1 LKQAFLHL
9 LLIMGFGIIPVST
22 AYAQGLKP
30 PSQPEGVVPLFEP
43 DLPGLSQY
51 YADSTLLQLQY
62 SKYKRLV
69 TLDSSQTKIQIRELL
84 NDRDYYLPIA
94 LDLDLYSQDKI
105 ENDNKKNWRNTV
117 LKNLGKEEAGGA
129 GGIEL
134 NIPVKIKSKAFKR
147 IFGGDRVGLRVTGNI
162 SFELAGRAEKRSG
175 SAVSSYEQRGNFSP
189 RFKQTQQFQVEGKVG
204 DKVSVKVDQNSEAT
218 FDFENTL
225 RLTYTGDEDEIIQSI
240 EAGNVSLT
248 LPSTNYVSAS
258 SKSQGLFGLKTAM
271 QFGNL
276 SFTGIASLQRGEK
289 QKLTKTGG
297 ASENTF
303 RIKDYDYVRNRFF
316 FISDVYANYFTQ
328 GFNDRMQWTV
338 PDQDDRI
345 TQLDVWVT
353 ARPNDPD
360 TREGWAVVDPTS
372 VDPADLNN
380 LQVISGVQETG
391 YFRQLNQ
398 SEYNYDEHRG
408 YFWLNQN
415 VDEQDVVA
423 IAYKLKK
430 GFQEGVLFSQ
440 LSDTSTTVLLKLIRA
455 QGANPNYPTW
465 DLAMRNVYNL
475 GASSISK
482 DGFDVNII
490 YTKTGT
496 DVDVQPIPPT
506 QPFIYLMG
514 LDRLDEQG
522 SPVEGGDKKVDVNNT
537 NIFNLADGYL
547 IFPSTTPFYPK
558 DEKFPI
564 DTTNLAVKI
573 YDIKDRS
580 KELDQHKF
588 DIEITTSSTSSTFN
602 LGFNVL
608 EGSEIV
614 KLNGRELEKDKDYT
628 IDYFGGTL
636 QILAPEAR
644 RADANVEIEYERGSL
659 FQLDKKTLL
668 GARMEYDFG
677 DRGFIGMTGLY
688 LNRSTLDQRV
698 RLGQEP
704 VKNVIWDINTSL
716 RFRPNYLTKALDLLP
731 IVETSAESR
740 LLLEAEYAQVSPNPN
755 TFDEPDLG
763 ENNGVAYIDD
773 FEGSKRT
780 TPLGVMY
787 RGWSR
792 ASTPVRFRVMNTGID
807 YDIDRTDENA
817 MYQMDRNRLRMFW
830 YNPYNQVPI
839 KEIWPKRDVNA
850 QTGTTTNVLVLQW
863 KNNSVP
869 EDSAWGGIMRS
880 TVNFPD
886 QKKTKFIELWVK
898 GKLGQ
903 VNIDIGK
910 ISEDFYVRENTFT
923 YNNRKSLGN
932 LNDEDANL
940 NGLLDDGEDVGLDG
954 IPKGQPNADPFD
966 IWAPPQDTDPAF
978 LQINGTEGN
987 GEAQGAKYP
996 DTEDLDGNGRLNLN
1010 DDYFTYSF
1018 EIQDT
1023 INPYIQGI
1031 TKLNE
1036 NQSALDAWRLYRI
1049 PIRSY
1054 DPNLVIGSPDTSF
1067 QEIYYVRLWVNGLPP
1082 DGREHTIQIA
1092 TFDLVGNEWEEVG
1105 VARNTG
1111 EPFVL
1116 NDSLFG
1122 IAVYN
1127 TEENAD
1133 EIPGGPEAYHE
1144 PPGVTGVVD
1153 RITKAK
1159 SKEQSLVLQLRQLDP
1174 QAEAEAEK
1182 QLYEKMNL
1190 INYKKLKLFI
1200 HGDRSLPVQNSTL
1213 QFYLRFGPTKDIYYE
1228 VGGNIYPH
1236 WDSRN
1241 FLDVVLDKLAKTK
1254 ADEYFIGDSTQA
1266 MYYRLN
1272 PDNPEQYFKVVG
1284 EPNLRNINYMA
1295 VGARNIGKFP
1305 LDDVEIWIDELRV
1318 TDVERDK
1325 GSAMRLMADLTLAD
1339 VATFR
1344 AQWEVVDANFRRI
1357 EDQFGSG
1364 NTTERQSYR
1373 ATLKMDKFFPSS
1385 WGLQIP
1391 ISGGYVKSR
1400 DIPKYYYNSDQ
1411 LTGYRPSGFTEK
1423 VKQFFGM
1430 SSLDPVLE
1438 ENSRLSETKSLGTT
1452 LKRSSS
1458 PRTPWFLKYS
1468 IDMFTFDV
1476 DWSEKKASDER
1487 NALNNSTSLSGQ
1499 MQVSVPFGRDNT
1511 FRPFGWLGNGPIV
1524 RGLANQRMAYTPS
1537 ALRFNVG
1544 INDDESTRQ
1553 ARLEEKPTTVVRTTS
1568 SRNYAVSY
1576 GIFPS
1581 ISLDFRRDYQSDA
1594 QQKGY
1599 RASDLVQAIVTKFD
1613 FGVDKVMNQ
1622 SFGANYNP
1630 KWFNWMNQSFKYNAN
1645 FNYNFSNFKTNE
1657 KSSRSQITKQF
1668 NVSLQPSL
1676 LANKIYNPK
1685 VIKNLGRV
1693 RGRTSQPTGGG
1704 APRHDIVPDRGGKP
1718 EPGSEENQEQQTRE
1732 DEKPEGEQQKG
1743 TQPEPEKKQ
1752 GQKKE
1757 QGQEQQGPNPLSKV
1771 KNINP
1776 LLLVWKFFNAW
1787 KSVGID
1793 YRIQDDYSL
1802 FNVTDMPS
1810 LKYQLGFSREPGVGT
1825 DTTFGKIPVLPGIK
1839 NSRTIAGNL
1848 EFYII
1853 QNLTSSFKYN
1863 YAKDRTQSNQQTS
1876 ENVATTY
1883 FFLGDDPDNNQKS
1896 WYQFVPDW
1904 QLRLSGVENWFFF
1917 KKYANSIQLE
1927 HARSGKSNETV
1938 RYDGDERVK
1947 TSWGY
1952 SNNYSPFLG
1961 ISVNTKWGITGTI
1974 RYSKSTIYSYTATG
1988 ADNKSLRSGID
1999 VTLSFSKSAGFRLP
2013 LPFLKNKTLKNEMQF
2028 SLSVGSNND
2037 VSYAR
2042 RQGFEGNKFI
2052 EQEKNSSLKFRPS
2065 VTYRFSQKVNGSM
2078 FFEYSSNQNKR
2089 TGKYS
2094 YFEFGVNVNIAIR

>member
-9 LLIMGFGIIPVST
+9 LLIMGFGILPIAT
-22 AYAQGLKP
+22 AYSQGLKP
-30 PSQPEGVVPLFEP
+30 PSQPQGVVPLFEK

-51 YADSTLLQLQY
+51 YADSTLLQVQFAR
-62 SKYKRLV
+62 YKRLV
-69 TLDSSQTKIQIRELL
+69 TLDSSQKKIQIREML

-94 LDLDLYSQDKI
+94 LDLDLYSRDRI
-105 ENDNKKNWRNTV
+105 EFENEKTWRATV
-117 LKNLGKEEAGGA
+117 RKNLGKEETRGA

-162 SFELAGRAEKRSG
+162 SFELAGRSEKRSG
-175 SAVSSYEQRGNFSP
+175 SAVSSFEQRGNFSP
-189 RFKQTQQFQVEGKVG
+189 RFKQTQQFQVEGRVG

-240 EAGNVSLT
+240 EAGNVSLN

-303 RIKDYDYVRNRFF
+303 RIKDYEYVRNRFF
-316 FISDVYANYFTQ
+316 FISYDYADYFTQ
-328 GFNDRMQWTV
+328 GFNNQMQWII
-338 PDQDDRI
+338 QSAGSRI
-345 TQLDVWVT
+345 KQLDVWVT
-353 ARPNDPD
+353 ARPNDPN
-360 TREGWAVVDPTS
+360 TREGWAVIDPNSITGDS
-372 VDPADLNN
+372 LAN
-380 LQVISGVQETG
+380 LQVISGEQEFG
-391 YFRQLNQ
+391 YFRRLDDN
-398 SEYNYDEHRG
+398 EYNYDEYRG

-415 VDEQDVVA
+415 VDDQDVVA
-423 IAYKLKK
+423 IAYELENGAYEGKL
-430 GFQEGVLFSQ
+430 FNQ
-440 LSDTSTTVLLKLIRA
+440 LTDTSSTVLLKLIRA
-455 QGANPNYPTW
+455 QGANPSYPTW

-475 GASSISK
+475 GASSISQ

-496 DVDVQPIPPT
+496 DVDVQPYPPN

-522 SPVEGGDKKVDVNNT
+522 TPVEGGDKKVDVNNG
-537 NIFNLADGYL
+537 NIFDLANGYL
-547 IFPSTTPFYPK
+547 IFPSITPFYPK
-558 DEKFPI
+558 NENFMI
-564 DTTNLAVKI
+564 DTTNLAVRI
-573 YDIKDRS
+573 YKTKDRS
-580 KELDQHKF
+580 EELNEHKF
-588 DIEITTSSTSSTFN
+588 DIEVTTSSTSSTFN

-614 KLNGRELEKDKDYT
+614 RLNGRELVKDKDYT

-668 GARMEYDFG
+668 GARLEYSFG

-688 LNRSTLDQRV
+688 LNRSTLDQRI

-704 VKNVIWDINTSL
+704 VKNVIWDVNTAL
-716 RFRPNYLTKALDLLP
+716 RFRPNYITKALDLLP
-731 IVETSAESR
+731 VVETSAESR
-740 LLLEAEYAQVSPNPN
+740 LVLEAEYAQVNPNPN
-755 TFDEPDLG
+755 TFNEPDLG

-780 TPLGVMY
+780 TPLGITY
-787 RGWSR
+787 RTWSR
-792 ASTPVRFRVMNTGID
+792 ASTPVRFRVIDYGID
-807 YDIDRTDENA
+807 YTINRTDETA

-839 KEIWPKRDVNA
+839 KDIWPNRDVNA

-863 KNNSVP
+863 KNDSVP
-869 EDSAWGGIMRS
+869 VDSAWGGIMRS

-898 GKLGQ
+898 GRLGQ
-903 VNIDIGK
+903 LNIDIGK
-910 ISEDFYVRENTFT
+910 ISEDYYVRENTFT
-923 YNNRKSLGN
+923 FDNKRSLGN
-932 LNDEDANL
+932 LNTEDRNL
-940 NGLLDDGEDVGLDG
+940 NGLLDEGE
-954 IPKGQPNADPFD
+954 D
-966 IWAPPQDTDPAF
+966 IWAKPQDTNPPF

-996 DTEDLDGNGRLNLN
+996 DTEDLDGNGGLNLAN
-1010 DDYFTYSF
+1010 DYFTYSF
-1018 EIQDT
+1018 EMQDT

-1031 TKLNE
+1031 TKREE

-1054 DPNLVIGSPDTSF
+1054 DPNFVIGKPDTNF
-1067 QEIYYVRLWVNGLPP
+1067 QEIYYVRLWLNGLPP
-1082 DGREHTIQIA
+1082 DGNEHNIQIA

-1105 VARNTG
+1105 FARKEG
-1111 EPFVL
+1111 EPFVK
-1116 NDSLFG
+1116 NDSLFS

-1127 TEENAD
+1127 TEENAE
-1133 EIPGGPEAYHE
+1133 EIPGGPEAYHS

-1153 RITKAK
+1153 RITKAR
-1159 SKEQSLVLQLRQLDP
+1159 SKEQSLVMQMRVLNP
-1174 QAEAEAEK
+1174 TASVEADK

-1190 INYKKLKLFI
+1190 INYKKLKLFV
-1200 HGDRSLPVQNSTL
+1200 HGDRTLPVQNSTL

-1228 VGGNIYPH
+1228 VGGKVYPH

-1241 FLDVVLDKLAKTK
+1241 FLDVILDKLAKTK
-1254 ADEYFIGDSTQA
+1254 DEAYFVGDSTQV

-1295 VGARNIGKFP
+1295 IGARNIGKFD
-1305 LDDVEIWIDELRV
+1305 LENVEIWIDELRV

-1325 GSAMRLMADLTLAD
+1325 GTAMRLMTDLTLAD
-1339 VATFR
+1339 VATVR

-1373 ATLKMDKFFPSS
+1373 ATLKMDKFFPGS

-1400 DIPKYYYNSDQ
+1400 DVPKYFYNSDQ
-1411 LTGYRPSGFTEK
+1411 LTNYRPSGFNEK

-1430 SSLDPVLE
+1430 SQLDPVLE

-1452 LKRSSS
+1452 VSRRSTG
-1458 PRTPWFLKYS
+1458 RTPWYLKYS
-1468 IDMFTFDV
+1468 VDMFTFDV

-1487 NALNNSTSLSGQ
+1487 NALNNSKSLSGRVQ
-1499 MQVSVPFGRDNT
+1499 INVPFARENT
-1511 FRPFGWLGNGPIV
+1511 FRPFGWLGNGPII
-1524 RGLANQRMAYTPS
+1524 RGLANQQMAYMPS
-1537 ALRFNVG
+1537 SLRFNVG
-1544 INDDESTRQ
+1544 INDDESTRR
-1553 ARLEEKPTTVVRTTS
+1553 ARLETNPTTTVRTTS
-1568 SRNYAVSY
+1568 SRDYSIGY
-1576 GIFPS
+1576 SLFPS
-1581 ISLDFRRDYQSDA
+1581 LNLDFRRDYQSDA

-1599 RASDLVQAIVTKFD
+1599 RATDLVEAIVTKFD

-1622 SFGANYNP
+1622 AFGVNYNP
-1630 KWFNWMNQSFKYNAN
+1630 KWFSWMNQSFKYNAN
-1645 FNYNFSNFKTNE
+1645 FNYSFSNFNTNE

-1668 NVSLQPSL
+1668 NVSLQPSQ

-1685 VIKNLGRV
+1685 VITSLGQRNT
-1693 RGRTSQPTGGG
+1693 RTSRPPG
-1704 APRHDIVPDRGGKP
+1704 AGARRSGQSQQEEGNAQQ
-1718 EPGSEENQEQQTRE
+1718 GSEENLQKKTGESGEQQGK
-1732 DEKPEGEQQKG
+1732 EKPGVGEGKQKSGEQQEEGEQEG
-1743 TQPEPEKKQ
+1743 E
-1752 GQKKE
+1752 
-1757 QGQEQQGPNPLSKV
+1757 GQEQGGPSPLSKI
-1771 KNINP
+1771 KAINP
-1776 LLLVWKFFNAW
+1776 LMLVWKFFNAW
-1787 KSVGID
+1787 KSVSVD
-1793 YRIQDDYSL
+1793 YRIQDDYSY
-1802 FNVTDMPS
+1802 FNITDMPS
-1810 LKYQLGFSREPGVGT
+1810 LKYQLGFTKEPGVGT
-1825 DTTFGKIPVLPGIK
+1825 DTTFGKLPRLPGIK
-1839 NSRTIAGNL
+1839 NSKNIAGNL
-1848 EFYII
+1848 NFDII
-1853 QNLTSSFKYN
+1853 QNLSSSFKYN
-1863 YAKDRTQSNQQTS
+1863 YAKDRTQNNQQTN
-1876 ENVATTY
+1876 ENVASTY
-1883 FFLGDDPDNNQKS
+1883 FFMGDDPDNNQKS
-1896 WYQFVPDW
+1896 WYEFVPDW
-1904 QLRLSGVENWFFF
+1904 QLRLTGVENWFFF
-1917 KKYANSIQLE
+1917 KKYANTIQLE
-1927 HARSGKSNETV
+1927 HARTGKANETV
-1938 RYDGDERVK
+1938 RYDGVEKIK
-1947 TSWGY
+1947 TAWGY

-1961 ISVNTKWGITGTI
+1961 ININTKWGITTSI
-1974 RYSKSTIYSYTATG
+1974 RYSKSTIYSYTVTG

-1999 VTLSFSKSAGFRLP
+1999 VTMSFSKSTGFRIP
-2013 LPFLKNKTLKNEMQF
+2013 LPFLKNKRLKNEMQF
-2028 SLSVGSNND
+2028 SLSVGTNND
-2037 VSYAR
+2037 VSFSK
-2042 RQGFEGNKFI
+2042 RQGFEQEGFV

-2065 VTYRFSQKVNGSM
+2065 VTYKFSQKVNGSM
-2078 FFEYSSNQNKR
+2078 FFEYSSSENKR